1 MSDNFKAP
9 SQVFRWFE
17 KMKANYEHTV
27 NSVLNKFEAYNE
39 KQQERIDAN
48 HQDHLESLKHLHKEQ
63 QIQSQATIAQ
73 LQADVNYFK
82 QQVSQ
87 QQHTIEQ
94 LNARYDAVMTTFLEQ
109 KKRDID
115 IKAIFDNDE
124 EEAPIELTSSLEA
137 QRHTNVQRPREA
149 IQQAQPT
156 AEFEPE
162 QQPSSAIE
170 PVKLSANTTDEI
182 ADDFTNESPD
192 SLLDNSANVI
202 TEETNSEH
210 QEALSTNVLEPDHM
224 LDDREPIELVESAE
238 PDEALADKLYNEAMA
253 NRDNQEFEQAIALF
267 KEAAKF
273 GCVKSRGAIGRAYFL
288 AEGVDEDQ
296 TLGLAWLI
304 SAADLGLPQAIKRV
318 EYFQES
324 DPELYIEAS
333 TLIGNA

>member
-115 IKAIFDNDE
+115 IKAIFDNGE
-124 EEAPIELTSSLEA
+124 EEAPIELTSPLET
-137 QRHTNVQRPREA
+137 QRHTNVQPPREA

-162 QQPSSAIE
+162 QRSSATN
-170 PVKLSANTTDEI
+170 PVKLSADITDDI
-182 ADDFTNESPD
+182 TDDFTNESPD
-192 SLLDNSANVI
+192 DLLGNSANAT
-202 TEETNSEH
+202 TEETNNEH
-210 QEALSTNVLEPDHM
+210 QKALSTKAPESDHTLES
-224 LDDREPIELVESAE
+224 LAPIELVESAE

-253 NRDNQEFEQAIALF
+253 NRDSQEFEQAIALF

-288 AEGVDEDQ
+288 AEGVEEDQ